1 MDIET
6 LNRANELTA
15 IIKEK
20 EEALNALVYKVKQRK
35 ADIDAY
41 KKQYKRWIPVEKW
54 FCAGVIESKLT
65 QKVTFDAPRECQ
77 YPLHFELDE
86 ECVDFIIQHEREKID
101 KLKKELEEL

>member
-1 MDIET
+1 MNIEA
-6 LNRANELTA
+6 LNRANELTE

-20 EEALNALVYKVKQRK
+20 EHALGALTYKVHQRK
-35 ADIDAY
+35 RDIDEY
-41 KKQYKRWIPVEKW
+41 KNGHKRWIPLKNW
-54 FCAGVIESKLT
+54 FCKGTIESKLT
-65 QKVTFDAPRECQ
+65 QKVTIDAPRELE